1 MTLAI
6 GAKYPWGEL
15 NKLVGPGSEPSEAI
29 ILASDSRWSKW
40 TDRYGFV
47 PYRDIGAKLFQLG
60 IDVGA
65 VYAGDSQAGENC
77 LGELRYRLSRQKTP
91 NSKHSREL
99 AQKVF
104 RRTYKHHLASRGLSP
119 DECHLYILL
128 GTCNAMGRA
137 ELYHF
142 GYSTN
147 FEAEP
152 LTGLKAIGWPDA
164 IGKFDVLFKEELR
177 KQVKEKL
184 SLRRNYPEIPMLDL
198 NPMPIKPIHVATF
211 ISAILTNIIESK
223 AHKVVGGKV
232 QCAVISTEGFSQPQ
246 LLCTSDPTNEGP
258 GWTEATANPNELET
272 VTGRFGFYSLSD

>member
-15 NKLVGPGSEPSEAI
+15 NKLVGPGSEPPEAI
-29 ILASDSRWSKW
+29 ILASDSRWTYHYSSM
-40 TDRYGFV
+40 
-47 PYRDIGAKLFQLG
+47 PYRDIGTKLFQLG

-65 VYAGDSQAGENC
+65 VYAGYSQVGEEC
-77 LGELRYRLSRQKTP
+77 LYELGRQLSRQNMP
-91 NSKHSREL
+91 DSKHSREL

-119 DECHLYILL
+119 DEWPLYILI

-142 GYSTN
+142 RYSTN

-164 IGKFDVLFKEELR
+164 KDKFNERFEEELR
-177 KQVKEKL
+177 KQVRKEL
-184 SLRRNYPEIPMLDL
+184 SLRSNHPKIPLSDLD
-198 NPMPIKPIHVATF
+198 PMPIKPMHVATF
-211 ISAILTNIIESK
+211 ISAVLTNIIESK
-223 AHKVVGGKV
+223 AHKTVGGKV
-232 QCAVISTEGFSQPQ
+232 QCAVISTEGFSQPR
-246 LLCTSDPTNEGP
+246 LLYTSDPTNEGP
-258 GWTEATANPNELET
+258 GWAEATANPDELET
-272 VTGRFGFYSLSD
+272 ATGIFGFHSLSD